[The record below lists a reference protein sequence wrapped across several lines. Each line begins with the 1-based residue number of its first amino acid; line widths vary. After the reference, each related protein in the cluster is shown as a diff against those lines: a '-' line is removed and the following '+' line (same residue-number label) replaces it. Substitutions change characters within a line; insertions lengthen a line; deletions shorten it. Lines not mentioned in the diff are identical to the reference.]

1 MCEICND
8 TGMVT
13 LRASDFNRSL
23 REVILRSPV
32 DICPECRW
40 RSEVEYNVHRV
51 EDK

>member
-1 MCEICND
+1 MCDLCND
-8 TGMVT
+8 TGMVI
-13 LRASDFNRSL
+13 LKASHFDISL